1 MRHLCGR
8 SFSRENEENRWK
20 SKNKKQKGYE
30 YMQIFHDYVHYDSV
44 SFLSS
49 DIVDISPLITFPNFS
64 KEGEFS
70 HRSLL

>member
-1 MRHLCGR
+1 
-8 SFSRENEENRWK
+8 
-20 SKNKKQKGYE
+20 
-30 YMQIFHDYVHYDSV
+30 MQIFHDYVHYDSV
-44 SFLSS
+44 SFLSP